1 MLPEVNRL
9 RSSAIFTAVT
19 KSGHKVSSQHLVM
32 YGLNQKDIDHVN
44 KPAQFGLIINR
55 SIGGAVKRHKIAR
68 KIRHDLISFLNEFPT
83 NTFIVIRVL
92 KQSDTYTQEISS
104 LVLKLQNKILVN
116 A

>member
-1 MLPEVNRL
+1 
-9 RSSAIFTAVT
+9 
-19 KSGHKVSSQHLVM
+19 M
-32 YGLNQKDIDHVN
+32 YGLNQKDNDRVN

-68 KIRHDLISFLNEFPT
+68 KIRHDLISFLNKFPT